1 MSNFKFEVVTLFPK
15 AFELIKNLG
24 VITRALEMNL
34 INVNLYNLREFG
46 EGSYR
51 QVDDKPYGGG
61 SGMVLK
67 PEPIYKAYGSI
78 NKFPKSAT
86 LLMTPQG
93 KVLKQKDLFRWS
105 TLDQIILICGQY
117 EGFDE
122 RIRKLADEEISLGDY
137 VLSGGEIPAMSIING
152 LTRLLP
158 GTLGDPNSLIDESHN
173 SSLLEYPHFTRPLV
187 FKGMK
192 VPDILVSGN
201 HEEIKLWREQKS
213 FERTLERRNDLITN
227 KDYKKSPQSKRIK
240 EDPNKSMK
248 FRIGNGYDIH
258 RLVKGRNLIIGGIKL
273 QHPDDL
279 GLDGHSDADVLSHSI
294 MDALLGALSL
304 GDIGKYFPPS
314 DERWKNVD
322 SLFLLSKVIKLIRQ
336 EGWEINNIDSVIV
349 AERPKIKPHV
359 ELMKKNISKILQID
373 DKFIGIKA
381 TTNEKLGPEGREEG
395 ISCHSVVLLERNEE
409 KV

>member
-1 MSNFKFEVVTLFPK
+1 MTRFNFDVITLFPK
-15 AFELIKNLG
+15 AFELINNLG
-24 VITRALEMNL
+24 VITRAVEKNL
-34 INVNLYNLREFG
+34 INVNLHDLREYG
-46 EGSYR
+46 EGNYR

-67 PEPIYKAYGSI
+67 PEPIYKAHDSI
-78 NKFPKSAT
+78 DKLPNSKT

-93 KVLKQKDLFRWS
+93 KVLKQQDLLRWS
-105 TLDQIILICGQY
+105 SLDQLIIICGQY

-122 RIRKLADEEISLGDY
+122 RVRCLADEEVSIGDY
-137 VLSGGEIPAMSIING
+137 VLSGGEIPSISIING

-158 GTLGDPNSLIDESHN
+158 GTLGDPGSLIDESHN
-173 SSLLEYPHFTRPLV
+173 SSLLEYPHYTRPLI
-187 FKGMK
+187 FREMR

-201 HEEIKLWREQKS
+201 HEEIKLWRKQKML
-213 FERTLERRNDLITN
+213 ERTLDRRNDLISN
-227 KDYKKSPQSKRIK
+227 DDYKKLPKSKRINRDSN
-240 EDPNKSMK
+240 EIMK

-258 RLVKGRNLIIGGIKL
+258 RLVEGRDLIIGGVKM
-273 QHPDDL
+273 QHPDNL

-314 DERWKNVD
+314 DQKWKNAD
-322 SLFLLSKVIKLIRQ
+322 SLFLLSKVIELIRK
-336 EGWEINNIDSVIV
+336 EGWEVNNIDSVIV

-359 ELMKKNISKILQID
+359 QLMKNNISNTLQINGS
-373 DKFIGIKA
+373 FIGIKA

-395 ISCHSVVLLERNEE
+395 ISCHSVVLLEKKE
-409 KV
+409 